1 MRRLLMLLMLC
12 VATALLLAASGLA
25 AAQVNTDPTGTGPT
39 GGDAQYPDDVVVP
52 PDRTPVEGVDDGVT
66 PDTDA
71 PDPATGSIS
80 TTRHN
85 IKKRNNSIAD
95 SVASDEGAPST
106 EEGSPTSAKRGITK
120 EGVEGVFVPVGG
132 PDYLKQG
139 EYIKQGATV
148 PGIDIIVIKKPG
160 GSIVAEQG
168 AEGLFVPESELTDSL
183 ATGMDVKD
191 YNSSKSNTAALAAQ
205 GVESEEGVLVP
216 ASNLEFGTD
225 EEEVQTQ
232 GVPGIF
238 APETELGF
246 GTNGEG
252 LQVQGIIDPKSG
264 QEFLIDK
271 DGILLHASPGY
282 LKSIG
287 QVTAEQEG
295 TEQEGESSV
304 EQGEAEEPAAESES
318 GFFAGIWNFFKS
330 IFG

>member
-1 MRRLLMLLMLC
+1 MLLVLC

-39 GGDAQYPDDVVVP
+39 GGDPPNPDDVVVP
-52 PDRTPVEGVDDGVT
+52 PDSPPVVGVGDSTSGGAAVA
-66 PDTDA
+66 PDEDA
-71 PDPATGSIS
+71 PS
-80 TTRHN
+80 
-85 IKKRNNSIAD
+85 AD
-95 SVASDEGAPST
+95 YAINEQGLQVVAPDEDAPST
-106 EEGSPTSAKRGITK
+106 EEGFPAKMGITR

-139 EYIKQGATV
+139 EYIKQGATI
-148 PGIDIIVIKKPG
+148 PGIDIIVEKKPG
-160 GSIVAEQG
+160 GEIVAEQG
-168 AEGLFVPESELTDSL
+168 AEGLFVPESEIRDPDWPT
-183 ATGMDVKD
+183 VKD
-191 YNSSKSNTAALAAQ
+191 HNSSKSNTAALAAQ
-205 GVESEEGVLVP
+205 DVESEEGVLVP

-225 EEEVQTQ
+225 EEELQTQ

-238 APETELGF
+238 APETDLGY
-246 GTNGEG
+246 GINEQG

-264 QEFLIDK
+264 QEFVIK
-271 DGILLHASPGY
+271 DDGTLLHGAPGF
-282 LKSIG
+282 LKAIG